1 MESKDTQFLAEM
13 YHLAKKMGGL
23 IEEFDVKDRVLAS
36 VVVGVLSPQDI
47 ELGEETAEMRTM
59 YSFHIQDRLELETIK
74 SLMDEMYNDE
84 DDDSLEGMLGSLGIS
99 LN

>member
-1 MESKDTQFLAEM
+1 MKAKDTQFLAEM
-13 YHLAKKMGGL
+13 YHLVKKMEDL
-23 IEEFDVKDRVLAS
+23 IEEFGVRDRVLAS

-47 ELGEETAEMRTM
+47 EEGSETAEMRTM
-59 YSFHIQDRLELETIK
+59 YSFNVQDRIELETIK

-84 DDDSLEGMLGSLGIS
+84 DDDSLEGMLGGLGIS